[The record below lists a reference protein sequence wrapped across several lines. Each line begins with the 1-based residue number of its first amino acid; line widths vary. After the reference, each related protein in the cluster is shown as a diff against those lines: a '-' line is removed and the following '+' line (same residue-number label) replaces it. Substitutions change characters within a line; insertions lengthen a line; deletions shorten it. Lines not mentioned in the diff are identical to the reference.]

1 MNNNLIKRYA
11 ILWLESQGNDIDKI
25 SEDLDIPKS
34 SVKRIVKLYADQND
48 KKEIIESSEVAE
60 ASQNKRKTAKDFMI
74 NETAGKG
81 SSGVTIMTRTASEIS
96 DASKKNNTN
105 DQSKLSNCIYKLDE
119 NK

>member
-34 SVKRIVKLYADQND
+34 SVKRIVKLYADQ
-48 KKEIIESSEVAE
+48 KEKVTTDSSEVAE
-60 ASQNKRKTAKDFMI
+60 VVPDKRKTAKDFMI
-74 NETAGKG
+74 NQTSGKG
-81 SSGVTIMTRTASEIS
+81 SSGVTIMTKTASERS
-96 DASKKNNTN
+96 DAAKKNMPTP
-105 DQSKLSNCIYKLDE
+105 QSKFANCIHKLDK

>member
-34 SVKRIVKLYADQND
+34 SVKRIVKLYADQS
-48 KKEIIESSEVAE
+48 KKETTEPSKTAE
-60 ASQNKRKTAKDFMI
+60 AVQDKRKTAKDFMI

-81 SSGVTIMTRTASEIS
+81 SSGVTIMTKTASEIS

-105 DQSKLSNCIYKLDE
+105 NQSKLSNCIYKLDE